1 MNCSAPVRI
10 IQWGFLMCSFVVCA
24 GSSSGDPSTRGDPS
38 PPLLSLPES
47 APGDGFVSS
56 IEAFA
61 DPRTTWGSGVEAVIE
76 KAYRECLRTYIFE
89 DQILTLRLPF
99 AQNNERE
106 AIAEA
111 KLDIVG
117 GGKANPLIIWDHV
130 DELLASDDFLAYQSI
145 LGDGR
150 EKVIIFDLADRTWL
164 VSRDFFDV
172 AQMKVGA
179 YQGLPHKPYV
189 FSSGAGLQVTDV
201 YNYLY
206 SVGRIGL
213 DCSGFVWHILASTA
227 AAGGVDLS
235 RELNRLLRAPREADT
250 SRFMGTAFYASKS
263 AQLIQVSDQIQNLQ
277 PSDVILFRGSD
288 GDMAHSAII
297 QSVDF
302 SAGVIR
308 YLQSTDEAPPDERG
322 SHDSYIF
329 FDPAKTGL
337 TLKDESLEWSQ
348 RRFPPFVGER
358 SSGFSG
364 DGDRYRAYPELGGG
378 KVVRLRAMA
387 TPIDSITQASE

>member
-1 MNCSAPVRI
+1 M
-10 IQWGFLMCSFVVCA
+10 
-24 GSSSGDPSTRGDPS
+24 
-38 PPLLSLPES
+38 PES
-47 APGDGFVSS
+47 VASDGFVST

-61 DPRTTWGSGVEAVIE
+61 DPKATWGTGVEAVIE
-76 KAYRECLRTYIFE
+76 RAYRECLRTYILG

-111 KLDIVG
+111 TLDIVG
-117 GGKANPLIIWDHV
+117 GGKADPLVIWEHV
-130 DELLASDDFLAYQSI
+130 DDLLASDDFAAYRSV
-145 LGDGR
+145 LRDGR
-150 EKVIIFDLADRTWL
+150 EKVIIFDLAARTWA

-189 FSSGAGLQVTDV
+189 FSSGSGLQVTDV

-213 DCSGFVWHILASTA
+213 DCSGFVWHILSSTA
-227 AAGGVDLS
+227 EAGGVDLG
-235 RELNRLLRAPREADT
+235 RDLNRMLRAPREADT
-250 SRFMGTAFYASKS
+250 SRLMGTAFYASDS
-263 AQLIQVSDQIQNLQ
+263 PQLIQVPDMIRNLR
-277 PSDVILFRGSD
+277 PADVILFRGSD
-288 GDMAHSAII
+288 GDMSHSAII

-302 SAGVIR
+302 RTGVIR

-322 SHDSYIF
+322 SHESYIH
-329 FDPAKTGL
+329 FDPDRIDL
-337 TLKDESLEWSQ
+337 SLKDESLEWSQ
-348 RRFPPFVGER
+348 VRLPPFVGER
-358 SSGFSG
+358 SSGFTG

-378 KVVRLRAMA
+378 KVVRLSAMA
-387 TPIDSITQASE
+387 TPIERINRASGG